1 MRQSKL
7 NKKEY
12 KKIVWDIIKNDLK
25 KVVLNVESKPK
36 TTQDHYGDYLH
47 VLTNLK
53 SQIGLNIA
61 RSLLIKA
68 GGNKNG
74 INSACRIITG
84 N

>member
-61 RSLLIKA
+61 KSLLIKA